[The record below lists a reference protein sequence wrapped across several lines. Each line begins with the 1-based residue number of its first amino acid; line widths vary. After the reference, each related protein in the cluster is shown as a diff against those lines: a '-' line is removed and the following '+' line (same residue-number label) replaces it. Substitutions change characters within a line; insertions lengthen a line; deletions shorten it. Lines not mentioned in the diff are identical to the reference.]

1 LIFRIIDHEV
11 KSQHSK
17 YVMVECSDL
26 VITKMDS
33 SSSGGSESETNSS
46 DDDSDSETG
55 EIVRDSHCVSATV
68 QSKGN
73 SAGSESD
80 FEIEDHDVLGGGDDH
95 FNDFQVRDGSKPQ
108 KSAVPCKG
116 GGTKQLDRD
125 PMPGDFKL
133 QHADKI
139 VRLIRQAEAS
149 SKSCYLGPAVGW
161 EKDQLEIFFK
171 SIDAEIN
178 DDQECFG
185 ELSNLRS
192 NNYRIVVYII

>member
-1 LIFRIIDHEV
+1 MTLSVVDHEV

-17 YVMVECSDL
+17 YDLVECSDL

-33 SSSGGSESETNSS
+33 SSSGGSESETNSN
-46 DDDSDSETG
+46 DDDSETG
-55 EIVRDSHCVSATV
+55 EIVRDSHGVSATV

-95 FNDFQVRDGSKPQ
+95 LNDFQVRNGSIPQ
-108 KSAVPCKG
+108 KSAAPSKG
-116 GGTKQLDRD
+116 VGTKQLDRD

-192 NNYRIVVYII
+192 NNYQIVVYII